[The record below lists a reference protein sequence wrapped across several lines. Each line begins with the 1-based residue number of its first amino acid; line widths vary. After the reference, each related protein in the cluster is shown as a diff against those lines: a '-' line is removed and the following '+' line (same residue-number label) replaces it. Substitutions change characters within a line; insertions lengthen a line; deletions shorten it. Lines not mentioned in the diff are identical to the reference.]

1 MILDLLR
8 GVIAD
13 LGGWAWVVLGLALLA
28 LELAVPG
35 VLAFWIG
42 LAALAVG
49 VLTLLEPIAGWDW
62 RAQAV
67 VFVALSGLFAVIG
80 RRMTA
85 ERDTGEGTRLNRPSR
100 DLIGRTGTLLDAI
113 EGGTGRAK
121 LGDTL
126 WRVEGPDLPAGTRVR
141 VTGEA
146 GGTLMV
152 EPA

>member
-1 MILDLLR
+1 MILDLIR
-8 GVIAD
+8 D

-28 LELAVPG
+28 LELALPG

-49 VLTLLEPIAGWDW
+49 ILTLLEPIAGWDW

-67 VFVALSGLFAVIG
+67 TFVALGGLFAIIG

-85 ERDTGEGTRLNRPSR
+85 DRDTGEGTRLNRPAH
-100 DLIGRTGTLLDAI
+100 DLIGRTGTLFEPI

-126 WRVEGPDLPAGTRVR
+126 WRVEGPDLPAGARVR
-141 VTGEA
+141 VTGERA
-146 GGTLMV
+146 GTLEV
-152 EPA
+152 EAA

>member
-8 GVIAD
+8 D
-13 LGGWAWVVLGLALLA
+13 LGGWAWVVLGLVLLA
-28 LELAVPG
+28 VELALPG
-35 VLAFWIG
+35 VFAIWIG

-49 VLTLLEPIAGWDW
+49 ILTLLEPIAGWDW

-80 RRMTA
+80 RRLTS
-85 ERDTGEGTRLNRPSR
+85 ERDTGEGTRLNRPTR
-100 DLIGRTGTLLDAI
+100 DVIGRTGTLFNAI

-126 WRVEGPDLPAGTRVR
+126 WRVEGPDLPVGTRVR
-141 VTGEA
+141 VTGET
-146 GGTLMV
+146 GGTLQV
-152 EPA
+152 EPL